1 MNIYEKLTRIQNEVK
16 VPKNQYSKYG
26 GYYYRN
32 IDDIQ
37 EALKPILIEFKCA
50 LRVSCEPV
58 VINGAIYQ
66 KAVAE
71 LVDWEDE
78 SFSVRCYN
86 AVKEEVGQKIKMTSE
101 QVSGS
106 AITYAKKG
114 AISTLLC
121 IDDSKD
127 SDADTVEQKSIIEDL
142 LNQIE
147 VQIMR
152 TGLSIDLTLK
162 HLGYDKIELVPKDKL
177 ETIVRQLKQK
187 PDKKEEK

>member
-37 EALKPILIEFKCA
+37 EALKPILIEFECA
-50 LRVSCEPV
+50 LCVSCEPV
-58 VINGAIYQ
+58 VINGEIYQ

-71 LVDWEDE
+71 LVDWKD
-78 SFSVRCYN
+78 SMFSIKCYN
-86 AVKEEVGQKIKMTSE
+86 AVKEEVGQKTKMTSE

-121 IDDSKD
+121 IDDAKD
-127 SDADTVEQKSIIEDL
+127 SDADTVEQKNVIEDL
-142 LNQIE
+142 INQID

-152 TGLSIDLTLK
+152 TGLSIDSTLQ
-162 HLGYDKIELVPKDKL
+162 HLGYDKLDYVPKEKL
-177 ETIVRQLKQK
+177 EVIVRQLRQK
-187 PDKKEEK
+187 PDKKEK